1 MVSSEDTSLGK
12 HEERS
17 GSNGRV
23 AEATPRSIGRRAL
36 FTQGLVLG
44 ASVVGLHLL
53 DGRLPVAEAAVAPRI
68 PCWEEREIARWE
80 MSERAIGT
88 TRLQTC
94 ALGTDGRIY
103 HTIRY
108 PGGSWQPAFGNVN
121 AQESNGGTLRF
132 TDIDCGGALD
142 SLHVTAVTR
151 DGTIWHT
158 IRLANGS
165 WQPFF
170 GNVNNQESNGKMLR
184 FSDVSC
190 AGTTSSKLHV
200 AALTSMGTIWHT
212 IRMANGSWQPTFG
225 NVNNQES
232 NGRLLHFT
240 DVDCATV
247 GENLH
252 VCAINRNGTIWH
264 TIRFANGSWQSS
276 FGNVN
281 NQESNGRLLRF
292 TSVGCA
298 AIDRNLHVTATDE
311 KGVLWHTIRFA
322 NGSWQSSFGNVNNQQ
337 SNGGSL
343 RFSDVDC
350 ANVAGDLQVGA
361 VGLNKALWHTIR
373 FANGSWQGATGNVNA
388 QESNGGTLNFT
399 SVGTAG
405 TV

>member
-1 MVSSEDTSLGK
+1 MVSSEKTSLGK
-12 HEERS
+12 REEQR
-17 GSNGRV
+17 GSNGTM
-23 AEATPRSIGRRAL
+23 AGSIGRRAL

-53 DGRLPVAEAAVAPRI
+53 DGRLPVAEAAVTPKI
-68 PCWEEREIARWE
+68 PCWEEREEARWE
-80 MSERAIGT
+80 MTERAIGT

-94 ALGTDGRIY
+94 GLGTDGRIY
-103 HTIRY
+103 HTIRF
-108 PGGSWQPAFGNVN
+108 PGGSWQPEFGNVN
-121 AQESNGGTLRF
+121 DQESNGRLLRF
-132 TDIDCGGALD
+132 ADVDCGGVLD
-142 SLHVTAVTR
+142 SLHVAAVGR
-151 DGTIWHT
+151 DGIIWHT

-165 WQPFF
+165 WQPAF
-170 GNVNNQESNGKMLR
+170 GNVNDQESNGRLLR

-190 AGTTSSKLHV
+190 AGTASSKLHV
-200 AALTSMGTIWHT
+200 TTLARFGTIWHT
-212 IRMANGSWQPTFG
+212 IRFANGTWQPSFG
-225 NVNNQES
+225 NVNDQES

-252 VCAINRNGTIWH
+252 VCAINRDGTIWH

-281 NQESNGRLLRF
+281 DQESNGKTLRF

-298 AIDRNLHVTATDE
+298 AINGNLHVTATDE

-322 NGSWQSSFGNVNNQQ
+322 SGSWQSSFGNVNDQE
-337 SNGGSL
+337 SNGKLL

-350 ANVAGDLQVGA
+350 ANVADELQVTA
-361 VGLNKALWHTIR
+361 VGLNKDLWHTIR
-373 FANGSWQGATGNVNA
+373 FANGSWQSFFGDVNH
-388 QESNGGTLNFT
+388 QESNGGTLSFT
-399 SVGTAG
+399 SVGAAG